1 METGMISATTS
12 ASTAATSG
20 TKTGP
25 SNTIDKDGFLQLLV
39 AQLKNQDPTSSSSQ
53 DPNAMVQQLTSF
65 SNLEQVQQTNTLLQ
79 GLQSQNTAIFQAQA
93 AAMIGKK
100 VEVDGSGFN
109 LQSGQASMN
118 IYLNSAANV
127 TFTVKDAKGNV
138 VATLPQGNLN
148 AGKATVNWD
157 GKDSAGNQLP
167 DGPYSVSVTAT
178 GPDGKTAVPFQT
190 SLIVKVDS
198 VAFSSSGD
206 ISVLSGTN
214 TFPLS
219 KVLGVSA

>member
-1 METGMISATTS
+1 METGMIGATNSATS
-12 ASTAATSG
+12 AATSG

-39 AQLKNQDPTSSSSQ
+39 AQLKNQDPTSSSQ

-65 SNLEQVQQTNTLLQ
+65 SSLEQAQQTNTLLQ
-79 GLQSQNTAIFQAQA
+79 GLQSQNTGIFQAQA
-93 AAMIGKK
+93 ASMIGKK

-127 TFTVKDAKGNV
+127 TFTVKDAKGNI

-148 AGKATVNWD
+148 SGKATVNWD
-157 GKDSAGNQLP
+157 GKDSSGNQLP
-167 DGPYSVSVTAT
+167 DGAYAVSVTAT

-198 VAFSSSGD
+198 VAFSSSGA